1 MYYDLIPVEKQP
13 NTFHIHRLGEHVGT
27 LNGGNG
33 PTMYRIFCDMRRLD
47 ERRADDFM
55 HGVVAGLQYPT
66 LAGTGARLRLLT
78 DQSIEW
84 PPRDTT
90 PIAPRVTAPTLTQ
103 DAATVSASV
112 SGTELAT
119 PATVAPPRPS
129 PRQEQYRRDN
139 GNRKSYRR

>member
-90 PIAPRVTAPTLTQ
+90 PIAPRVTAIAPAQPTV
-103 DAATVSASV
+103 DVSAHV
-112 SGTELAT
+112 SSTEPTT
-119 PATVAPPRPS
+119 PAAPATARPS